1 MKIVFQ
7 RVKNAS
13 LKINGTLISQIDNG
27 IVAYVGFS
35 QSDNETCLDYMVNK
49 LSGIRIFND
58 ENGKI
63 NLPNSGEFL
72 IVPNFTLFA
81 ETSHGFRP
89 SFINAQSPEIAKDLF
104 NKFVKKL
111 EDKNPNKIKTGVFGA
126 DMEITQTNDGPITII
141 LEN

>member
-63 NLPNSGEFL
+63 NLSNSGEFL
-72 IVPNFTLFA
+72 IVPNFTLYA

>member
-1 MKIVFQ
+1 
-7 RVKNAS
+7 
-13 LKINGTLISQIDNG
+13 
-27 IVAYVGFS
+27 
-35 QSDNETCLDYMVNK
+35 MVNK

-72 IVPNFTLFA
+72 IVPNFTLYA

>member
-72 IVPNFTLFA
+72 IVPNFTLYA

-141 LEN
+141 IEN